1 VFESSVRE
9 NSDHGDPVGFLE
21 IWQNLE
27 KIGQNIIDALEEQ
40 LNFKNPNFSR
50 IYRIISHI
58 F

>member
-1 VFESSVRE
+1 MVTPLV
-9 NSDHGDPVGFLE
+9 FLE

-27 KIGQNIIDALEEQ
+27 KIGQNIMDALEEQ

-50 IYRIISHI
+50 NYRIISHI